1 MAAPISQA
9 RKITM
14 VSGGDGE
21 VGASKITGEVLNI
34 IRQMPK
40 VVEDLTGIDITKVC
54 MVVMTVSNNSF

>member
-1 MAAPISQA
+1 
-9 RKITM
+9 M

-54 MVVMTVSNNSF
+54 T